1 MIARVRCKSERCRST
16 AGWLSRWYNYFV
28 DLKRKPAGMA
38 FNFKRPSGNIN
49 TNQKSYEGQDFVHR
63 FVISKFSVRG

>member
-1 MIARVRCKSERCRST
+1 MICPGEVQSKTYRST
-16 AGWLSRWYNYFV
+16 AGCLSRWYNYFV
-28 DLKRKPAGMA
+28 DYKGKPAGMA

-63 FVISKFSVRG
+63 FIISKFSVRG